1 MRDIAEHCP
10 IAFIKYH
17 KGIQHYIRTIS
28 PITPR
33 NFKTNVY
40 FYWGPPG
47 TGKSRRAA
55 EEAAETGL
63 DTYYKPRGDWWDGY
77 CGQGNVIMDD
87 FYGWIKYD
95 DLLKICDRY
104 PYSVP
109 IKGGYEIFITKNIWI
124 TSNVPIDLLYK
135 FPGYDPAAIIRRCTL
150 IEEIN

>member
-1 MRDIAEHCP
+1 
-10 IAFIKYH
+10 
-17 KGIQHYIRTIS
+17 
-28 PITPR
+28 
-33 NFKTNVY
+33 
-40 FYWGPPG
+40 
-47 TGKSRRAA
+47 
-55 EEAAETGL
+55 
-63 DTYYKPRGDWWDGY
+63 
-77 CGQGNVIMDD
+77 MDD

-109 IKGGYEIFITKNIWI
+109 IKGGYEIFVTKNIWI